1 MRYSQGDL
9 AILSAEIYTPGLPY
23 SAPGRP
29 AVTKKTPPT
38 RSSEEGPRKRAKR
51 QSPEEAVEPEE
62 EEKKRTRGRPRLDAK
77 DETAADRRR
86 TQIRLAQRAYRNRK
100 ETAIQTLERKVQDL
114 KDINEE
120 MSNTFMQLHDSAMNA
135 GVLDRNPEFSRH
147 LRLTTEK
154 FLSLARQ
161 ASEDGAKD
169 DDAGN
174 GSVHNSSDDRAEQAK
189 SNSPEIVGRVP
200 TTVAEKPKGQTILYG
215 GLMVSHEPMNEYDLL
230 HDFASD
236 YVPPTSSALD
246 FEVITQPTLE
256 NASFPF
262 GSAPEFDFLSFSNP
276 SPYSPLPLPRT
287 YTSREATFGRRL
299 HRFATER
306 ALFLI
311 SMPYPNP
318 DRFNEVFGFC
328 LLIETREAIHER
340 LRRTVGRSIQENLSN
355 WQYPFYNLGG
365 AGTHFDADDMAVRRG
380 SEDGIDVLKPNNTAG
395 FSTGPFTP
403 DIVGVQE
410 SSLGKGMRMDLAGF
424 RGDYFDCDEVE
435 LYLHHRGI
443 IIPAGAD
450 HITAEID
457 PAKLGNGPA
466 ARPSYSATT
475 GSGFAALT
483 APTGTLPEH
492 NPFAPQNSRGNGSS
506 TSSLSPAPSTEVA
519 MTAVQ
524 QPSSAAWSFSAGQA
538 SLIDPLLAGVF
549 SGTSHGS
556 YMAMA
561 AATTSGGASGSA
573 SGSVPSSP
581 PRRETVTVDVHLLIQ
596 KLTSRATCLG
606 RSPGFRQ
613 QDINEAFWKAAR
625 IVGS

>member
-23 SAPGRP
+23 SAPGGP
-29 AVTKKTPPT
+29 AVTKKTPLT
-38 RSSEEGPRKRAKR
+38 RTEEGPRKRAKR
-51 QSPEEAVEPEE
+51 QSPEETVEREE
-62 EEKKRTRGRPRLDAK
+62 EEKKRTRGRPRLDVK

-100 ETAIQTLERKVQDL
+100 ENAIQTLERKVQDL
-114 KDINEE
+114 KDTNEE
-120 MSNTFMQLHDSAMNA
+120 MSNAFMQLHDFAMNA
-135 GVLDRNPEFSRH
+135 GILDRIPEFGRH
-147 LRLTTEK
+147 LRLTTER

-174 GSVHNSSDDRAEQAK
+174 GSVHNSDGPAEHAK
-189 SNSPEIVGRVP
+189 SSSPEVADVVP
-200 TTVAEKPKGQTILYG
+200 TTATEKPKGQTILYG
-215 GLMVSHEPMNEYDLL
+215 GVMVSHEPLSEIDLL

-262 GSAPEFDFLSFSNP
+262 GSTPEFDFASFSSP
-276 SPYSPLPLPRT
+276 SPYSPLPLPKT
-287 YTSREATFGRRL
+287 YTSQEATFGRRL

-311 SMPYPNP
+311 SMPYPNL

-328 LLIETREAIHER
+328 LLIETRDVIHAR
-340 LRRTVGRSIQENLSN
+340 LRRTVGRNIQENLSN
-355 WQYPFYNLGG
+355 WQYPFYHLGG
-365 AGTHFDADDMAVRRG
+365 AGTHFDADDMAAQRARN
-380 SEDGIDVLKPNNTAG
+380 EDTIDVLKPNSTAG

-410 SSLGKGMRMDLAGF
+410 NALDKGMRMDLSGF
-424 RGDYFDCDEVE
+424 RDDFFDCDEVE

-443 IIPAGAD
+443 IIPPGAD

-457 PAKLGNGPA
+457 PANLGNGPA
-466 ARPSYSATT
+466 APPSYSATT
-475 GSGFAALT
+475 PSFAALT
-483 APTGTLPEH
+483 APTGALPDH
-492 NPFAPQNSRGNGSS
+492 NPFAPRNSRSNASS

-519 MTAVQ
+519 STAAQ
-524 QPSSAAWSFSAGQA
+524 QPSSVAWSFGAGQA
-538 SLIDPLLAGVF
+538 SLVDPLLSGVF

-561 AATTSGGASGSA
+561 AATTSGVSGPASSSAPSA
-573 SGSVPSSP
+573 S
-581 PRRETVTVDVHLLIQ
+581 PRRETVAVDVNLLIQ

-606 RSPGFRQ
+606 RAPGFRQ

-625 IVGS
+625 VVGS